1 MTRRLLAALIV
12 AASLLAAG
20 CAGQRVFDEGRALLE
35 SGQSEAGFAKVQ
47 EAIALEPGNREY
59 RIYLQRQRELAL
71 QRSLALAEAA
81 RQQGQYDA
89 AEGLYRQMLALDAQ
103 NARAL
108 GGLEAMKAE
117 RRHRAMLA
125 EAGDLVKKNDH
136 ATASAR
142 VRAVLAE
149 NGNHREA
156 QQLLRRIEESAMQAA
171 AAASQANAA
180 LRRRVTLEFRDAS
193 VRQVFDVLSRTAGIN
208 FVFDRDVR
216 ADLRTT
222 ISVRETTIE
231 DALRFVLVTSQL
243 ASRMLNPNTILVYPN
258 TQAKLRDYEEMVVRT
273 FYVANADVKQTA
285 NMLRTVVKTKDLFV
299 DEKLSIIV
307 MRDTANAVRMAERLV
322 ANQDLADPEVMLEVE
337 VMEVGSN
344 ELLQLGIQYPD
355 QFSYGVVGAA
365 GTAGTV
371 TLPEW
376 LRRSAGIVR
385 LTVTNPFLAIN
396 LRNQLGR
403 TNLLANPKI
412 RVRNRDKAKVHIG
425 DKVPVITTT
434 TTATG
439 FVSESVNYLD
449 VGLKLEV
456 EPVIHLDDEVA
467 IKMGLEVS
475 SISREVRSTTGT
487 LTYQVGTRNA
497 STTLRLKDGETQ
509 MLAGLISDEDRKSV
523 NQIPGLG
530 SIPIVGRLFGSTA
543 DTTSKTEIVLLVTP
557 RVVRN
562 LARPEIR
569 FEQFSGG
576 TEASIGSAPLVLQ
589 SAAAGSAPATPLA
602 AGGPSPASTPLAPD
616 GRAALSGPGSVA
628 PGQEFAVTVSLETA
642 ELLRSGLIDLGFDA
656 ARLRFVRAEAK
667 GWLAPAGAP
676 STIRASAPA
685 GLGRLNLSFAAGAPA
700 KATGEAVQVVFQ
712 AVPGASGAPYV
723 RMEAISLVDA
733 NGRIVASPL
742 PPPVNLTLSKAN

>member
-1 MTRRLLAALIV
+1 MTRRTLAALII
-12 AASLLAAG
+12 AGSLLAAG
-20 CAGQRVFDEGRALLE
+20 CAGQRTFDEGRALIE
-35 SGQSEAGFAKVQ
+35 SGQTDAGIAKVQ
-47 EAIALEPGNREY
+47 AAIALEPGNREY
-59 RIYLQRQRELAL
+59 RIYLQRQRDLTL
-71 QRSLALAEAA
+71 QRNLALAEAA

-89 AEGLYRQMLALDAQ
+89 ADGLYRQMIALDPQ

-108 GGLEAMKAE
+108 GGIEAMKSE
-117 RRHRAMLA
+117 RRHRALLV
-125 EAGDLVKKNDH
+125 EAGDLMKKGDH
-136 ATASAR
+136 AGASAK
-142 VRAVLAE
+142 VRAILAE

-156 QQLLRRIEESAMQAA
+156 QQLLRRIEESSMQAA

-180 LRRRVTLEFRDAS
+180 LQRRVTLEFRDAS
-193 VRQVFDVLSRTAGIN
+193 IRQVFDVISRNAGLN

-222 ISVRETTIE
+222 ISVRETTIDE
-231 DALRFVLVTSQL
+231 AMRFILVTSQL
-243 ASRMLNPNTILVYPN
+243 ASKMLNANTILVYPN

-273 FYVANADVKQTA
+273 FYVANSDVKQTA

-337 VMEVGSN
+337 VMEVGTN

-355 QFSYGVVGAA
+355 QFSYSVVGAA

-376 LRRSAGIVR
+376 LNRGAGLVR
-385 LTVTNPFLAIN
+385 LTVTNPFLVLN
-396 LRNQLGR
+396 LKNQLGR

-475 SISREVRSTTGT
+475 SISREVRSNTGT

-509 MLAGLISDEDRKSV
+509 MLAGLISDEDRKAV
-523 NQIPGLG
+523 NQVPGLG
-530 SIPIVGRLFGSTA
+530 SIPILGRLFGSTA
-543 DTTSKTEIVLLVTP
+543 DTTNKTEIVLLVTP

-569 FEQFSGG
+569 FEQFPGG
-576 TEASIGSAPLVLQ
+576 TEASIGSAPLLLQ
-589 SAAAGSAPATPLA
+589 SGAPGAAPAVTA
-602 AGGPSPASTPLAPD
+602 SIGGTTATATPLAPD
-616 GRAALSGPGSVA
+616 GRASLAGPANVS
-628 PGQEFAVTVSLETA
+628 PGQEFAVTVALETA
-642 ELLRSGLIDLGFDA
+642 DLLRSGLIDIGFDP
-656 ARLRFVRAEAK
+656 ARLQFVRAEPR

-676 STIRASAPA
+676 PTLRASAPA

-700 KATGEAVQVVFQ
+700 KATGESVQLVFQ
-712 AVPGASGAPYV
+712 VLPGASGTPYI
-723 RMEAISLVDA
+723 RMEAISLINA
-733 NGRIVASPL
+733 GGQIVASQL
-742 PPPVNLTLSKAN
+742 PPPMNLTLSKAN